1 MTVVHDTPQQVVEAL
16 LDAFNSGDMAA
27 IDELYEPDGVIVPR
41 PGMEISGPARLGS
54 YARLQGLTM
63 TAEVR
68 HSYVVDDIALLVV
81 DWTLKGTNPYG
92 HEVDIAETATDV
104 FRRAA
109 DGAPKNPVTITTAT
123 ES

>member
-1 MTVVHDTPQQVVEAL
+1 MTVVHDTPKQVVEAL
-16 LDAFNSGDMAA
+16 LTAFNSGDMAA
-27 IDELYEPDGVIVPR
+27 IDDLYEPDGVVVPR
-41 PGMEISGPARLGS
+41 PGMAISGSARVGS
-54 YARLQGLTM
+54 YAHLQGLTM

-92 HEVDIAETATDV
+92 HEVDLTATATDV

-109 DGAPKNPVTITTAT
+109 DGNWRYVIDNPHGGA
-123 ES
+123 